1 MVRVTVESVTK
12 RYGAVEALR
21 SVSLDFDAGRLTAI
35 LGPSGC
41 GKTTLLRAIAGFV
54 SVDEGTIRLD
64 GADVTGLPPQQR
76 GTAMVFQSYALWP
89 HMTVFDNVAY
99 GLRLRRAPAPEIDR
113 RVREALAL
121 VEIGDVEAIARRKP
135 GALSGGQQQRVALAR
150 AIVVEPRVLLLDE
163 PLSNLDA
170 KIRQRLRVEVRRLQ
184 RRVGTTTIYV
194 THDQEE
200 ALAIAD
206 RVVLMNRGA
215 VVQAGTPEEV
225 YLAPATEFVAD
236 FLGVGNRVDGR
247 AEAGAV
253 HLEGQRLPYAG
264 PARGAVHVILRSS
277 DLGLAPSTAPAD
289 VPRLAGRLEESLFLG
304 AYYRHYVRVG
314 GSVLMVDGPAPA
326 APGPVTVTVPPDRVR
341 VYPAA

>member
-1 MVRVTVESVTK
+1 MVRVSVAAVSK

-21 SVSLDFDAGRLTAI
+21 SVSLDFEAGRLTAI

-41 GKTTLLRAIAGFV
+41 GKTTLLRSIAGFV
-54 SVDEGTIRLD
+54 SVDAGAIRFD
-64 GADVTGLPPQQR
+64 GAEVTALPPQQR

-99 GLRLRRAPAPEIDR
+99 GLRLKRVPAEEIAR
-113 RVREALAL
+113 RVRDALAL
-121 VEIGDVEAIARRKP
+121 VEIGDLEATARRKP
-135 GALSGGQQQRVALAR
+135 AALSGGQQQRVALAR

-184 RRVGTTTIYV
+184 RRVGITTIYV

-206 RVVLMNRGA
+206 RVVLMNRG
-215 VVQAGTPEEV
+215 VVAQAGTPEQV
-225 YLAPATEFVAD
+225 YLEPATEFVAD
-236 FLGVGNRVDGR
+236 FLGVGNRLEAR
-247 AEAGAV
+247 AESGAL
-253 HLEGQRLPYAG
+253 HLEGQRLPYGG
-264 PARGAVHVILRSS
+264 PARGPVLVILRSS
-277 DLGLAPSTAPAD
+277 DLGLAGAAGGAPA
-289 VPRLAGRLEESLFLG
+289 LAGTLEESLFLG

-314 GSVLMVDGPAPA
+314 AAVLMVDGPAPA
-326 APGPVTVTVPPDRVR
+326 PPGPVTITVPPDRVR

>member
-1 MVRVTVESVTK
+1 VVRVSVSAVSK
-12 RYGAVEALR
+12 RYGAVEALC
-21 SVSLDFDAGRLTAI
+21 SVSLDFEAGRLTAI

-41 GKTTLLRAIAGFV
+41 GKTTLLRSIAGFV
-54 SVDEGTIRLD
+54 SVDAGAIRFD
-64 GADVTGLPPQQR
+64 GAEVTALPPQQR

-99 GLRLRRAPAPEIDR
+99 GLRLKRVPSAEIAR

-121 VEIGDVEAIARRKP
+121 VEIGDVEATARRKP
-135 GALSGGQQQRVALAR
+135 AALSGGQQQRVALAR

-184 RRVGTTTIYV
+184 RRVGITTIYV

-206 RVVLMNRGA
+206 RVVLMNRG
-215 VVQAGTPEEV
+215 VVAQAGTPEQV
-225 YLAPATEFVAD
+225 YLEPATEFVAD
-236 FLGVGNRVDGR
+236 FLGVGNRLEAR
-247 AEAGAV
+247 AESGAL
-253 HLEGQRLPYAG
+253 HLEGQRLPYGG
-264 PARGAVHVILRSS
+264 PVRGPVLVILRSS
-277 DLGLAPSTAPAD
+277 DLGLAGAAGGAPA
-289 VPRLAGRLEESLFLG
+289 LAGTLEESLFLG

-314 GSVLMVDGPAPA
+314 AAVLMVDGPAPA
-326 APGPVTVTVPPDRVR
+326 PPGPVTITVPPDRVR

>member
-1 MVRVTVESVTK
+1 MVRVSVEAVSK
-12 RYGAVEALR
+12 RYGVVEALR
-21 SVSLDFDAGRLTAI
+21 CVSLAFEAGRLTAI

-41 GKTTLLRAIAGFV
+41 GKTTLLRSIAGFV
-54 SVDEGTIRLD
+54 SVDAGAIRFD
-64 GADVTGLPPQQR
+64 GAEVTALPPQQR

-99 GLRLRRAPAPEIDR
+99 GLRLKRVPREEITR

-121 VEIGDVEAIARRKP
+121 VEIGDVEATARRKP
-135 GALSGGQQQRVALAR
+135 AALSGGQQQRVALAR
-150 AIVVEPRVLLLDE
+150 AVVVEPRVLLLDE

-184 RRVGTTTIYV
+184 RRVGITTIYV

-206 RVVLMNRGA
+206 HVVLMNRG
-215 VVQAGTPEEV
+215 VVAQAGTPEQV
-225 YLAPATEFVAD
+225 YLEPATEFVAD
-236 FLGVGNRVDGR
+236 FLGVGNRLEAR
-247 AEAGAV
+247 AESGAL
-253 HLEGQRLPYAG
+253 HLEGQRLPYGG
-264 PARGAVHVILRSS
+264 PARGPVLVILRSS
-277 DLGLAPSTAPAD
+277 DLGLAGAAGGAPA
-289 VPRLAGRLEESLFLG
+289 LAGTLEESLFLG

-314 GSVLMVDGPAPA
+314 AALLMVDGPAPA
-326 APGPVTVTVPPDRVR
+326 PPGPVTITVSPDRVR

>member
-1 MVRVTVESVTK
+1 VVRVSVEAVGK
-12 RYGAVEALR
+12 RYGLVEALR
-21 SVSLDFDAGRLTAI
+21 SVSLAFDPGRLTAI

-41 GKTTLLRAIAGFV
+41 GKTTLLRSIAGFV
-54 SVDEGTIRLD
+54 SVDGGAIRFD
-64 GADVTGLPPQQR
+64 GVDVTALPPQQR

-99 GLRLRRAPAPEIDR
+99 GLRLKRVPAPEVTR

-121 VEIGDVEAIARRKP
+121 VEIGDVEATARRKP
-135 GALSGGQQQRVALAR
+135 AALSGGQQQRVALAR

-184 RRVGTTTIYV
+184 RRVGITTIYV

-206 RVVLMNRGA
+206 RVVLMNRG
-215 VVQAGTPEEV
+215 VVAQAGTPEQV
-225 YLAPATEFVAD
+225 YLEPATEFVAD
-236 FLGVGNRVDGR
+236 FLGVGNRLEAR
-247 AEAGAV
+247 AESGAL
-253 HLEGQRLPYAG
+253 HLEGQRLPYGGA
-264 PARGAVHVILRSS
+264 ARGPVLVILRSS
-277 DLGLAPSTAPAD
+277 DLGLAGAAGGAPA
-289 VPRLAGRLEESLFLG
+289 LAGTLEESLFLG

-314 GSVLMVDGPAPA
+314 AAVLMVDGPAPA
-326 APGPVTVTVPPDRVR
+326 PPGPVTITVPPDRVR
-341 VYPAA
+341 VYPVA

>member
-1 MVRVTVESVTK
+1 VVRVSVAAVSK

-21 SVSLDFDAGRLTAI
+21 SVSLDFEAGRLTAI

-41 GKTTLLRAIAGFV
+41 GKTTLLRSIAGFV
-54 SVDEGTIRLD
+54 SVDAGAIRLD
-64 GADVTGLPPQQR
+64 GAEVTALPPQQR

-99 GLRLRRAPAPEIDR
+99 GLRLRRGPAAEITR

-121 VEIGDVEAIARRKP
+121 VEIGDVEATARRKP
-135 GALSGGQQQRVALAR
+135 AALSGGQQQRVALAR

-184 RRVGTTTIYV
+184 RRVGITTIYV

-206 RVVLMNRGA
+206 RVVLMNRG
-215 VVQAGTPEEV
+215 VVAQAGTPEQV
-225 YLAPATEFVAD
+225 YLEPATEFVAD
-236 FLGVGNRVDGR
+236 FLGVGNRLEAR
-247 AEAGAV
+247 AESGAL
-253 HLEGQRLPYAG
+253 HLEGQRLPYGGA
-264 PARGAVHVILRSS
+264 ARGPVLVILRSS
-277 DLGLAPSTAPAD
+277 DLGLAGAGGGAPA
-289 VPRLAGRLEESLFLG
+289 LAGTLEESLFLG

-314 GSVLMVDGPAPA
+314 AAVLMVDGPAPA
-326 APGPVTVTVPPDRVR
+326 PPGPVTITVPPDRVR

>member
-1 MVRVTVESVTK
+1 VVRVSVAAVSK
-12 RYGAVEALR
+12 RYGPVEALR
-21 SVSLDFDAGRLTAI
+21 SVSLDFEAGRLTAI

-41 GKTTLLRAIAGFV
+41 GKTTLLRSIAGFV
-54 SVDEGTIRLD
+54 SVDAGAVRFD
-64 GADVTGLPPQQR
+64 GAEVTALPPQQR

-99 GLRLRRAPAPEIDR
+99 GLRLRRVP
-113 RVREALAL
+113 EALAL
-121 VEIGDVEAIARRKP
+121 VEIGDVEATARRKP
-135 GALSGGQQQRVALAR
+135 AALSGGQQQRVALAR

-184 RRVGTTTIYV
+184 RRVGITTIYV

-206 RVVLMNRGA
+206 RVVLMNRG
-215 VVQAGTPEEV
+215 VVAQAGTPEQV
-225 YLAPATEFVAD
+225 YLEPATEFVAD
-236 FLGVGNRVDGR
+236 FLGVGNRLEAR
-247 AEAGAV
+247 AEPGAL
-253 HLEGQRLPYAG
+253 HLEGQRLPYG
-264 PARGAVHVILRSS
+264 GSARGPVLVILRSS
-277 DLGLAPSTAPAD
+277 DLGLAGSAGAAPA
-289 VPRLAGRLEESLFLG
+289 LAGTLEESLFLG

-314 GSVLMVDGPAPA
+314 AAVLMVDGPVPAP
-326 APGPVTVTVPPDRVR
+326 PGPVAITVPPDRVR

>member
-1 MVRVTVESVTK
+1 MVRVSVAAVSK

-21 SVSLDFDAGRLTAI
+21 AVSLDFEAGRLTAI

-41 GKTTLLRAIAGFV
+41 GKTTLLRSIAGFV
-54 SVDEGTIRLD
+54 SVDAGAIRFD
-64 GADVTGLPPQQR
+64 GAEVTALPPQQR

-99 GLRLRRAPAPEIDR
+99 GLRLKRVPAVEIAR

-121 VEIGDVEAIARRKP
+121 VEIGDVEATARRKP
-135 GALSGGQQQRVALAR
+135 AALSGGQQQRVALAR

-184 RRVGTTTIYV
+184 RRVGITTIYV

-206 RVVLMNRGA
+206 RVVLMNRG
-215 VVQAGTPEEV
+215 VVAQAGTPEQV
-225 YLAPATEFVAD
+225 YLEPATEFVAD
-236 FLGVGNRVDGR
+236 FLGVGNRLEAR
-247 AEAGAV
+247 AESGAL
-253 HLEGQRLPYAG
+253 HLEGQRLPYGG
-264 PARGAVHVILRSS
+264 PVRGPVLVILRSS
-277 DLGLAPSTAPAD
+277 DLGLAGAAGGAPA
-289 VPRLAGRLEESLFLG
+289 LAGTLEESLFLG

-314 GSVLMVDGPAPA
+314 AAVLMVDGPAPA
-326 APGPVTVTVPPDRVR
+326 PPGPVTITVPPDRVR

>member
-1 MVRVTVESVTK
+1 VSVEAVGK
-12 RYGAVEALR
+12 RYGSVEALR
-21 SVSLDFDAGRLTAI
+21 SVSLDFAAGRLTAI

-41 GKTTLLRAIAGFV
+41 GKTTLLRSIAGFV
-54 SVDEGTIRLD
+54 SVDAGAIRFD
-64 GADVTGLPPQQR
+64 GADVTALPPQQR

-99 GLRLRRAPAPEIDR
+99 GLRLKRVPAAEVTR

-121 VEIGDVEAIARRKP
+121 VEIGDVEATARRKP
-135 GALSGGQQQRVALAR
+135 AAQSGGPQQRVARAR

-184 RRVGTTTIYV
+184 RRVGITTIYV

-206 RVVLMNRGA
+206 HVVLMNRG
-215 VVQAGTPEEV
+215 VVAQSGSPEQV
-225 YLAPATEFVAD
+225 YLEPATEFVAD
-236 FLGVGNRVDGR
+236 FLGVGNRLEAR
-247 AEAGAV
+247 AESGAL
-253 HLEGQRLPYAG
+253 HLEGQRLPYGG
-264 PARGAVHVILRSS
+264 PARGPVLVILRSS
-277 DLGLAPSTAPAD
+277 DLGLAGAAGGAPA
-289 VPRLAGRLEESLFLG
+289 LAGTLEESLFLG

-314 GSVLMVDGPAPA
+314 AAVLMVDGPAPA
-326 APGPVTVTVPPDRVR
+326 PPGPVTITVPPDRVR

>member
-1 MVRVTVESVTK
+1 VVRVSVESVGK
-12 RYGAVEALR
+12 RYGSVEALR
-21 SVSLDFDAGRLTAI
+21 SVSLDFAAGRLTAI

-41 GKTTLLRAIAGFV
+41 GKTTLLRSIAGFV
-54 SVDEGTIRLD
+54 SVDAGAIRFD
-64 GADVTGLPPQQR
+64 GADVTALPPQQR

-99 GLRLRRAPAPEIDR
+99 GLRLKRVPAAETTR
-113 RVREALAL
+113 RVLGALAL
-121 VEIGDVEAIARRKP
+121 VEIGDVEATARRKP
-135 GALSGGQQQRVALAR
+135 AALSGGQQQRVALAR

-184 RRVGTTTIYV
+184 RRVGITTIYV

-206 RVVLMNRGA
+206 HVVLMNRG
-215 VVQAGTPEEV
+215 VVAQAGTPEQV
-225 YLAPATEFVAD
+225 YLEPATEFVAD
-236 FLGVGNRVDGR
+236 FLGVGNRLEAR
-247 AEAGAV
+247 AESGAL
-253 HLEGQRLPYAG
+253 HLEGQRLPYGG
-264 PARGAVHVILRSS
+264 PARGPVLVILRSS
-277 DLGLAPSTAPAD
+277 DLGLAGAAGGAPA
-289 VPRLAGRLEESLFLG
+289 LAGTLEESLFLG

-314 GSVLMVDGPAPA
+314 AAVLMVDGPAPA
-326 APGPVTVTVPPDRVR
+326 PPGPVTITVPPDRVR

>member
-1 MVRVTVESVTK
+1 VVRVSVSAVSK

-21 SVSLDFDAGRLTAI
+21 SVSLDFESGRLTAI

-41 GKTTLLRAIAGFV
+41 GKTTLLRSIAGFV
-54 SVDEGTIRLD
+54 SVDAGAIRFD
-64 GADVTGLPPQQR
+64 GADVTALPPQQR

-99 GLRLRRAPAPEIDR
+99 GLRLRRAPAAEITR

-121 VEIGDVEAIARRKP
+121 VEIGDVEATARRKP
-135 GALSGGQQQRVALAR
+135 AALSGGQQQRVALAR

-184 RRVGTTTIYV
+184 RRVGITTVYV

-206 RVVLMNRGA
+206 HVVLMNRG
-215 VVQAGTPEEV
+215 VVAQAGTPEQV
-225 YLAPATEFVAD
+225 YLEPATEFVAD
-236 FLGVGNRVDGR
+236 FLGVGNRLEAR
-247 AEAGAV
+247 AESGAL
-253 HLEGQRLPYAG
+253 HLEGQRLPYGG
-264 PARGAVHVILRSS
+264 PARGPVLVILRSS
-277 DLGLAPSTAPAD
+277 DLGLAGAAGGAPA
-289 VPRLAGRLEESLFLG
+289 LAGTLEESLFLG

-314 GSVLMVDGPAPA
+314 AALLMVDGPAPA
-326 APGPVTVTVPPDRVR
+326 PPGPVTITVPPDRVR

>member
-1 MVRVTVESVTK
+1 VVRVSVEAVGK
-12 RYGAVEALR
+12 RYGLVEALR
-21 SVSLDFDAGRLTAI
+21 SVSLAFDPGRLTAI

-41 GKTTLLRAIAGFV
+41 GKTTLLRSIAGFV
-54 SVDEGTIRLD
+54 SVDGGAIRFD
-64 GADVTGLPPQQR
+64 GVDVTALPPQQR

-99 GLRLRRAPAPEIDR
+99 GLRLKRVPAPEITR

-121 VEIGDVEAIARRKP
+121 VEIGDVEATARRKP
-135 GALSGGQQQRVALAR
+135 AALSGGQQQRVALAR

-184 RRVGTTTIYV
+184 RRVGITTIYV

-206 RVVLMNRGA
+206 HVVLMNRG
-215 VVQAGTPEEV
+215 VVAQSGSPEQV
-225 YLAPATEFVAD
+225 YLEPATEFVAD
-236 FLGVGNRVDGR
+236 FLGVGNRLEAR
-247 AEAGAV
+247 AESGAL
-253 HLEGQRLPYAG
+253 HLEGQRLPYGGA
-264 PARGAVHVILRSS
+264 ARGPVLVILRSS
-277 DLGLAPSTAPAD
+277 DLGLAGAAGGAPA
-289 VPRLAGRLEESLFLG
+289 LAGTLEESLFLG

-314 GSVLMVDGPAPA
+314 AAVLMVDGPAPA
-326 APGPVTVTVPPDRVR
+326 PPGPVTITVPPDRVR

>member
-1 MVRVTVESVTK
+1 VVRVSVSAVSK

-21 SVSLDFDAGRLTAI
+21 SVSLDFDSGRLTAI

-41 GKTTLLRAIAGFV
+41 GKTTLLRSIAGFV
-54 SVDEGTIRLD
+54 SVDAGAIRFD
-64 GADVTGLPPQQR
+64 GADVTALPPQQR

-99 GLRLRRAPAPEIDR
+99 GLRLKRVPAAEITR

-121 VEIGDVEAIARRKP
+121 VEIGDVEATARRKP
-135 GALSGGQQQRVALAR
+135 AALSGGQQQRVALAR

-184 RRVGTTTIYV
+184 RRVGITTIYV

-206 RVVLMNRGA
+206 HVVLMNRG
-215 VVQAGTPEEV
+215 VVAQAGTPEQV
-225 YLAPATEFVAD
+225 YLEPATEFVAD
-236 FLGVGNRVDGR
+236 FLGVGNRLEAR
-247 AEAGAV
+247 AESGAL
-253 HLEGQRLPYAG
+253 HLEGQRLPYGG
-264 PARGAVHVILRSS
+264 PARGPVLVILRSS
-277 DLGLAPSTAPAD
+277 DLGLAGAAGGAPA
-289 VPRLAGRLEESLFLG
+289 LAGTLEESLFLG

-314 GSVLMVDGPAPA
+314 AAVLMVDGPAPA
-326 APGPVTVTVPPDRVR
+326 PPGPVTITVPPDRVR

>member
-1 MVRVTVESVTK
+1 MVRVSVAAVSK
-12 RYGAVEALR
+12 RFGAVEALR
-21 SVSLDFDAGRLTAI
+21 AVSLDFEAGRLTAI

-41 GKTTLLRAIAGFV
+41 GKTTLLRSIAGFV
-54 SVDEGTIRLD
+54 PVDAGTVRFD
-64 GADVTGLPPQQR
+64 GADVTALPPQQR

-99 GLRLRRAPAPEIDR
+99 GLRLKRVPAAEVGR
-113 RVREALAL
+113 RVRDALAL
-121 VEIGDVEAIARRKP
+121 VEIGDVEATARRKP
-135 GALSGGQQQRVALAR
+135 AALSGGQQQRVALAR

-184 RRVGTTTIYV
+184 RRVGITTIYV

-206 RVVLMNRGA
+206 RVVLMNRG
-215 VVQAGTPEEV
+215 VVAQTGTPEQV
-225 YLAPATEFVAD
+225 YLEPATEFVAD
-236 FLGVGNRVDGR
+236 FLGVGNRLEAR
-247 AEAGAV
+247 AESGAL
-253 HLEGQRLPYAG
+253 HLEGQRLPYGG
-264 PARGAVHVILRSS
+264 PVRGPVLVILRSS
-277 DLGLAPSTAPAD
+277 DLGLAEGAGGAPA
-289 VPRLAGRLEESLFLG
+289 LAGTLEESLFLG

-314 GSVLMVDGPAPA
+314 AAVLMVDGPAPA
-326 APGPVTVTVPPDRVR
+326 PPGPVTITVPPDRVR

>member
-1 MVRVTVESVTK
+1 
-12 RYGAVEALR
+12 
-21 SVSLDFDAGRLTAI
+21 
-35 LGPSGC
+35 
-41 GKTTLLRAIAGFV
+41 
-54 SVDEGTIRLD
+54 
-64 GADVTGLPPQQR
+64 
-76 GTAMVFQSYALWP
+76 
-89 HMTVFDNVAY
+89 
-99 GLRLRRAPAPEIDR
+99 
-113 RVREALAL
+113 
-121 VEIGDVEAIARRKP
+121 
-135 GALSGGQQQRVALAR
+135 VALAR

-215 VVQAGTPEEV
+215 VVQVGTPEEV
-225 YLAPATEFVAD
+225 YLTPATEFVAD
-236 FLGVGNRVDGR
+236 FLGVGNRVEGR

-253 HLEGQRLPYAG
+253 HVEGQRLPYGG
-264 PARGAVHVILRSS
+264 PARGAVLVILRSS
-277 DLGLAPSTAPAD
+277 DLRLAPSAGAAD
-289 VPRLAGRLEESLFLG
+289 RPVEPRLAGRLEESLFLG

-314 GSVLMVDGPAPA
+314 AAVLMVDGPAPA
-326 APGPVTVTVPPDRVR
+326 APGPVTITVPPDRVR

>member
-1 MVRVTVESVTK
+1 VVRVSVAAVSK

-21 SVSLDFDAGRLTAI
+21 SVSLDFEAGRLTAI

-41 GKTTLLRAIAGFV
+41 GKTTLLRSIAGFV
-54 SVDEGTIRLD
+54 SVDAGAVRFD
-64 GADVTGLPPQQR
+64 GAEVTALRPQER

-99 GLRLRRAPAPEIDR
+99 GLRLRRVRVEEITR

-121 VEIGDVEAIARRKP
+121 VEIGDVEATARRKP
-135 GALSGGQQQRVALAR
+135 AALSGGQQQRVALAR

-184 RRVGTTTIYV
+184 RRVGITTIYV

-206 RVVLMNRGA
+206 RVVLMNRG
-215 VVQAGTPEEV
+215 VVAQAGTPEQV
-225 YLAPATEFVAD
+225 YLEPATEFVAD
-236 FLGVGNRVDGR
+236 FLGVGNRLEAR
-247 AEAGAV
+247 AEPGAL
-253 HLEGQRLPYAG
+253 HLEGQRLPYGGA
-264 PARGAVHVILRSS
+264 ARGPVLVILRSS
-277 DLGLAPSTAPAD
+277 DLGLAGSPGGAPA
-289 VPRLAGRLEESLFLG
+289 LAGTLEESLFLG

-314 GSVLMVDGPAPA
+314 AAVLMVDGPVPA
-326 APGPVTVTVPPDRVR
+326 RPGPVTITVPPDRVR

>member
-1 MVRVTVESVTK
+1 VVRVSVESVGK
-12 RYGAVEALR
+12 RYGSVEALR
-21 SVSLDFDAGRLTAI
+21 SVSLDFAAGRLTAI

-41 GKTTLLRAIAGFV
+41 GKTTLLRSIAGFV
-54 SVDEGTIRLD
+54 SVDAGAIRFD
-64 GADVTGLPPQQR
+64 GADVTALPPQQR

-99 GLRLRRAPAPEIDR
+99 GLRLKRVPAAETTR
-113 RVREALAL
+113 RVLGALAL
-121 VEIGDVEAIARRKP
+121 VEIGDVEATARRKP
-135 GALSGGQQQRVALAR
+135 AALSGGQQQRVALAR

-184 RRVGTTTIYV
+184 RRVGITTIYV

-206 RVVLMNRGA
+206 HVVLMDRG
-215 VVQAGTPEEV
+215 VVAQAGTPEQV
-225 YLAPATEFVAD
+225 YLEPATEFVAD
-236 FLGVGNRVDGR
+236 FLGVGNRLEAR
-247 AEAGAV
+247 AESGAL
-253 HLEGQRLPYAG
+253 HLEGQRLPYGG
-264 PARGAVHVILRSS
+264 PARGPVLVILRSS
-277 DLGLAPSTAPAD
+277 DLGLAGAAGGAPA
-289 VPRLAGRLEESLFLG
+289 LAGTLEESLFLG

-314 GSVLMVDGPAPA
+314 AAVLMVDGPAPA
-326 APGPVTVTVPPDRVR
+326 PPGPVTITVPPDRVR

>member
-1 MVRVTVESVTK
+1 M
-12 RYGAVEALR
+12 
-21 SVSLDFDAGRLTAI
+21 
-35 LGPSGC
+35 
-41 GKTTLLRAIAGFV
+41 
-54 SVDEGTIRLD
+54 
-64 GADVTGLPPQQR
+64 
-76 GTAMVFQSYALWP
+76 
-89 HMTVFDNVAY
+89 
-99 GLRLRRAPAPEIDR
+99 
-113 RVREALAL
+113 
-121 VEIGDVEAIARRKP
+121 
-135 GALSGGQQQRVALAR
+135 
-150 AIVVEPRVLLLDE
+150 
-163 PLSNLDA
+163 
-170 KIRQRLRVEVRRLQ
+170 
-184 RRVGTTTIYV
+184 

-236 FLGVGNRVDGR
+236 FLGVGNRVEGR

-277 DLGLAPSTAPAD
+277 DLGLAPSTVLPD

-314 GSVLMVDGPAPA
+314 GTVLMVDGPAPA